1 MGVRYKMRN
10 IFKNVRCGR
19 KQYDVSLEK
28 YTTYKIN
35 TTAKII
41 ITPRNIEELKKALNT
56 IKKNNLKYK
65 IIGNGSNLIFVNEIY
80 DGVLIKLDS
89 FDEMKIIKNKIIVGA
104 GYNLIK
110 LTMKAANAEL
120 TGLEFASGIPGTVGG
135 AIYMN
140 AGAYKSDMGYI
151 VESVEALNP
160 EGEIVTLKN
169 KDLDY
174 HYRTSFFQKHKDYV
188 ILEATLILRK
198 GKKEAILEL
207 IKDRRLRRIETQPLE
222 YPNAGSVFR
231 NPEGDYAGRLI
242 EECNLKGFNVN
253 DAYVSEK
260 HANFII
266 NKGNASGKDIKNLIE
281 KVQNE
286 VKKKFNIELKNE
298 QEIVE

>member
-1 MGVRYKMRN
+1 MRN

-35 TTAKII
+35 TIAKII

>member
-1 MGVRYKMRN
+1 MRN

-28 YTTYKIN
+28 YTTYKLD
-35 TTAKII
+35 TLTRII
-41 ITPRNIEELKKALNT
+41 ITPRNIEELKKALNV

-65 IIGNGSNLIFVNEIY
+65 ILGNGSNLIFANEVY

-89 FDEMKIIKNKIIVGA
+89 FDEMKINKSKITVGA

-110 LTMKAANAEL
+110 LTMKAANADL

-151 VESVEALNP
+151 VESVKALNP
-160 EGEIVTLKN
+160 DGEIVTFKN

-174 HYRTSFFQKHKDYV
+174 HYRTSFFQKNPGYV
-188 ILEATLILRK
+188 ILEATLNLKK

-222 YPNAGSVFR
+222 FPNAGSVFR

-242 EECNLKGFNVN
+242 EECNLKGFHVN

-260 HANFII
+260 HANFIV
-266 NKGNASGKDIKNLIE
+266 NKGKATGKDIKDLIT
-281 KVQNE
+281 KVQTE
-286 VKKKFNIELKNE
+286 VKNKFDIELKVE

>member
-1 MGVRYKMRN
+1 MRN

-28 YTTYKIN
+28 YTTYKLA
-35 TTAKII
+35 TLARII
-41 ITPRNIEELKKALNT
+41 ITPHNIEELKKALNV

-65 IIGNGSNLIFVNEIY
+65 ILGNGSNLIFANEIY

-89 FDEMKIIKNKIIVGA
+89 FDEMKINKNKIIVGA

-110 LTMKAANAEL
+110 LTMKAANADL

-151 VESVEALNP
+151 VESVKALNP
-160 EGEIVTLKN
+160 DGEIVTFKN

-174 HYRTSFFQKHKDYV
+174 HYRTSFFQKNPGYV
-188 ILEATLILRK
+188 ILEATLNLKK

-222 YPNAGSVFR
+222 FPNAGSVFR

-242 EECNLKGFNVN
+242 EECNLKGFHVN
-253 DAYVSEK
+253 DACVSEK
-260 HANFII
+260 HANFIV
-266 NKGNASGKDIKNLIE
+266 NKGKATGKDIKDLII
-281 KVQNE
+281 KVQTE
-286 VKKKFNIELKNE
+286 VKNKFDIELKVE

>member
-1 MGVRYKMRN
+1 MRN

-28 YTTYKIN
+28 YTTYKLD
-35 TTAKII
+35 TLARII
-41 ITPRNIEELKKALNT
+41 ITPRNIEELKKALNV

-65 IIGNGSNLIFVNEIY
+65 ILGNGSNLIFANEVY
-80 DGVLIKLDS
+80 NGVLIKLDS
-89 FDEMKIIKNKIIVGA
+89 FDEMKINKNKITVGA

-110 LTMKAANAEL
+110 LTMKAANADL

-151 VESVEALNP
+151 VESVKALNP
-160 EGEIVTLKN
+160 DGEIVTFKN

-174 HYRTSFFQKHKDYV
+174 HYRTSFFQKNPGYV
-188 ILEATLILRK
+188 ILEATLNLKK

-222 YPNAGSVFR
+222 FPNAGSVFR

-242 EECNLKGFNVN
+242 EECNLKGFHVN

-260 HANFII
+260 HANFIV
-266 NKGNASGKDIKNLIE
+266 NKGKATGKDIKDLIT
-281 KVQNE
+281 KVQTE
-286 VKKKFNIELKNE
+286 VKNKFAIELKVE

>member
-1 MGVRYKMRN
+1 MRN

>member
-1 MGVRYKMRN
+1 MRN

-28 YTTYKIN
+28 YTTYKLD
-35 TTAKII
+35 TLARII
-41 ITPRNIEELKKALNT
+41 ITPRNIEELKKALNV

-65 IIGNGSNLIFVNEIY
+65 ILGNGSNLIFANEVY

-89 FDEMKIIKNKIIVGA
+89 FDEMKINKSKITVGA

-110 LTMKAANAEL
+110 LTMKAANADL

-151 VESVEALNP
+151 VESVKALNP
-160 EGEIVTLKN
+160 DGEIVTFKN

-174 HYRTSFFQKHKDYV
+174 HYRTSFFQKNPGYV
-188 ILEATLILRK
+188 ILEATLNLKK

-222 YPNAGSVFR
+222 FPNAGSVFR

-242 EECNLKGFNVN
+242 EECNLKGFHVN

-260 HANFII
+260 HANFIV
-266 NKGNASGKDIKNLIE
+266 NKGKATGKDIKDLII
-281 KVQNE
+281 KVQTE
-286 VKKKFNIELKNE
+286 VKNKFDIELKVE